1 MAHGDSQSGIRQR
14 SSETIQKSNLFTGI
28 WNLNQNN
35 LDAYDPFISGYA
47 FIIWTKMPAFMVRA
61 DKEMADKFRALTE
74 RNFKSFS
81 GIGNINLQVDDL
93 TAGFAGNAYGVVTN
107 IQKENTSFSLTHYE
121 ITGSPVRQVYS
132 YWVSGIRDMETG
144 LATYHGLIASGA
156 MEYSQKNHTG
166 ELLYVVTDPSGGVH
180 ENGGGIEFACYYTN
194 VVPTSI
200 PQDHLAYTAGDHGI
214 HEITME
220 FRGNFHMGANVN
232 ELAKKAMKSYRIT
245 QQFGDYQV
253 KADDKLIGFV
263 DTEF

>member
-1 MAHGDSQSGIRQR
+1 MAHGDSQSGIKQR

-93 TAGFAGNAYGVVTN
+93 TAGFAGNAYGIVTN

-166 ELLYVVTDPSGGVH
+166 E
-180 ENGGGIEFACYYTN
+180 
-194 VVPTSI
+194 
-200 PQDHLAYTAGDHGI
+200 
-214 HEITME
+214 
-220 FRGNFHMGANVN
+220 
-232 ELAKKAMKSYRIT
+232 
-245 QQFGDYQV
+245 
-253 KADDKLIGFV
+253 
-263 DTEF
+263 